1 MQSTSWDEP
10 FLCNIILGIISNC
23 VLGFGDEH
31 KSSSFSLQRLEAR
44 RPNAEKGRVV
54 VVVVRRGQKLTWAS
68 TTAAAIEKDQGE
80 GGRSE

>member
-54 VVVVRRGQKLTWAS
+54 VVVRRGQKLTWAS
-68 TTAAAIEKDQGE
+68 TATEEDQEE
-80 GGRSE
+80 GGLTD